1 MKKSYTKKIF
11 YSKFLCAII
20 VLAFSCFAFNVKA
33 QESWPHI
40 VESNDGTQ
48 ISYEVYG
55 SGDPS
60 LVFVHGWSCDSRY
73 WKEQVPFFSEDYR
86 IILIDLAGHGHSG
99 MTREKYSM
107 KSFGEDVKAVVEA
120 AGCQNIIL
128 IGHSMGGPVIAEA
141 SRLMPGHVKGIIG
154 VETFENIEYPFSL
167 EELNAMMAPFREN
180 FQAGTRQFVQ
190 QMLNPDTN
198 PLLCEWIIADMAAA
212 PQHVAL
218 SSMEESLLPF
228 VTGEAAKIFDDLHI
242 PVYVVKGDLWPVD
255 FEANRRHMHSF
266 NAIEIKSADHFLM
279 MNKPDEFNKAL
290 NQAIEYLS
298 K

>member
-1 MKKSYTKKIF
+1 MKKGDTKHIF
-11 YSKFLCAII
+11 YSRFLCAIN
-20 VLAFSCFAFNVKA
+20 VLALLFFASNVKA
-33 QESWPHI
+33 QTGWPQI

-55 SGDPS
+55 AGDPS

-73 WKEQVPFFSEDYR
+73 WKKQVPFFSKGYK

-120 AGCQNIIL
+120 VGCHNVIL
-128 IGHSMGGPVIAEA
+128 IGHSMGGAVIAEA
-141 SRLMPGHVKGIIG
+141 SRLMPGLVKGIIG
-154 VETFENIEYPFSL
+154 VDTFENIEYPFNL
-167 EELNAMMAPFREN
+167 EELNAMMTPFREN

-190 QMLNPDTN
+190 QMVNPDTN
-198 PLLCEWIIADMAAA
+198 PPLVEWIIEDMAAA
-212 PQHVAL
+212 PPHVAL

-228 VTGEAAKIFDDLHI
+228 VTGEAAIIFDDLDI

-266 NAIEIKSADHFLM
+266 EAIIIKTADHFLM

-290 NQAIEYLS
+290 NQASENLS
-298 K
+298 E